1 MRIQHRRRLSC
12 IFAKVTEIYDSAM
25 WKKGSKLY
33 SVWHNKCPRCQE
45 GDFFVRP
52 AGFRFKD
59 NLKTH
64 ENCSNCGL
72 KYMIEPS
79 FFYGAMYVS
88 YAITV
93 AMAVAVFVIC
103 QLFDLSLV
111 ASLISILVV
120 LILANPFVMRV
131 SRLLYINMFISF
143 KPEEGA

>member
-1 MRIQHRRRLSC
+1 
-12 IFAKVTEIYDSAM
+12 M

-33 SVWHNKCPRCQE
+33 SIWHNKCPRCQE
-45 GDFFVRP
+45 GDFFVKP

-131 SRLLYINMFISF
+131 SRLLYINMLISL
-143 KPEEGA
+143 KPEEGV

>member
-1 MRIQHRRRLSC
+1 
-12 IFAKVTEIYDSAM
+12 M

-45 GDFFVRP
+45 GDFFVKP

-93 AMAVAVFVIC
+93 AMAAAVFVIS

-131 SRLLYINMFISF
+131 SRLLYINMFIGF

>member
-1 MRIQHRRRLSC
+1 
-12 IFAKVTEIYDSAM
+12 M

-33 SVWHNKCPRCQE
+33 SIWHNKCPRCQE

-111 ASLISILVV
+111 ASLIGILVV

-131 SRLLYINMFISF
+131 SRLLYINMFIRF

>member
-1 MRIQHRRRLSC
+1 
-12 IFAKVTEIYDSAM
+12 M

-33 SVWHNKCPRCQE
+33 SIWHNKCPRCQK
-45 GDFFVRP
+45 GDFFVKP

-131 SRLLYINMFISF
+131 SRLLYINMFIRF
-143 KPEEGA
+143 KPEEDA

>member
-1 MRIQHRRRLSC
+1 
-12 IFAKVTEIYDSAM
+12 M

-33 SVWHNKCPRCQE
+33 SIWHNKCPRCQE
-45 GDFFVRP
+45 GDFFVKP

-131 SRLLYINMFISF
+131 SRLLYINMFIRF

>member
-1 MRIQHRRRLSC
+1 
-12 IFAKVTEIYDSAM
+12 M

-33 SVWHNKCPRCQE
+33 SIWHNKCPRCQE
-45 GDFFVRP
+45 GDFFVKP
-52 AGFRFKD
+52 AGFRFKN

-64 ENCSNCGL
+64 VNCSNCGL

-131 SRLLYINMFISF
+131 SRLLYINMFIRF

>member
-1 MRIQHRRRLSC
+1 
-12 IFAKVTEIYDSAM
+12 M

-33 SVWHNKCPRCQE
+33 SIWHNKCPRCQE
-45 GDFFVRP
+45 GDFFVKP

-93 AMAVAVFVIC
+93 AMAVAVFIIC

>member
-1 MRIQHRRRLSC
+1 
-12 IFAKVTEIYDSAM
+12 M

-33 SVWHNKCPRCQE
+33 SIWHNKCPRCQE
-45 GDFFVRP
+45 GDFFVKSS
-52 AGFRFKD
+52 GFRFKD

-64 ENCSNCGL
+64 ETCSNCGL

-103 QLFDLSLV
+103 RLLDLSLLT
-111 ASLISILVV
+111 ALISILAA

-131 SRLLYINMFISF
+131 SRLLYINLFIGF
-143 KPEEGA
+143 KPEEGG

>member
-1 MRIQHRRRLSC
+1 
-12 IFAKVTEIYDSAM
+12 M

-33 SVWHNKCPRCQE
+33 SIWHNKCPRCQE

>member
-1 MRIQHRRRLSC
+1 
-12 IFAKVTEIYDSAM
+12 M

>member
-1 MRIQHRRRLSC
+1 
-12 IFAKVTEIYDSAM
+12 M

-33 SVWHNKCPRCQE
+33 SIWHNKCPRCQE

-111 ASLISILVV
+111 ASLIGILVV

-131 SRLLYINMFISF
+131 SRLLYINMFIRF
-143 KPEEGA
+143 KPEEGD

>member
-1 MRIQHRRRLSC
+1 
-12 IFAKVTEIYDSAM
+12 M
-25 WKKGSKLY
+25 WKKGSKIY
-33 SVWHNKCPRCQE
+33 SIWHNKCPRCQE
-45 GDFFVRP
+45 GDFFVKP

-131 SRLLYINMFISF
+131 SRLLYINMFIRF